1 MSGKGE
7 EAMKVLI
14 TGRLPDRI
22 LSHIESRHEVAANRE
37 DRPLERKAFLEQI
50 HDRDGLLCM
59 ITDRIDQELLDHA
72 PNLRMVANMAVG
84 YDNIDLAAATARGV
98 RVSNTPGVLTEATAD
113 LTFGLILATAR
124 RFVEGDKRTRSG
136 EFKFFAPFLFLGSE
150 VNGKT
155 LGIVGMGKIGKAL
168 AKRAR
173 GFDMPVIYHSRHRID
188 SAEEQRLNARHVSLQ
203 GLLADADFVS
213 LHVPLSL
220 ETRHLIGEAELKQMK
235 PTAFLINASRGPV
248 VDEHALV
255 DALRN
260 KAIAGA
266 GLDVY
271 EQEPALA
278 PGLTELDNVVL
289 LPHVGSATRETRT
302 KMAAL
307 AAENLLTGL
316 AGEIPPDC
324 LNCG

>member
-1 MSGKGE
+1 
-7 EAMKVLI
+7 MKVLI
-14 TGRLPDRI
+14 TGRLPDQI
-22 LSHIESRHEVAANRE
+22 LSRIESRHAVVANRE
-37 DRPLERKAFLEQI
+37 DRPLERKALLEQI
-50 HDRDGLLCM
+50 SDKDGLLCM
-59 ITDRIDQELLDHA
+59 ITDRIDQELLEHA

-124 RFVEGDKRTRSG
+124 RIVEGDKRTRSG
-136 EFKFFAPFLFLGSE
+136 GFKLFAPLLFLGSE
-150 VNGKT
+150 VSGKT
-155 LGIVGMGKIGKAL
+155 LGIIGMGEIGKAL

-173 GFDMPVIYHSRHRID
+173 GFDMPVIYHSRRRID
-188 SAEEQRLNARHVSLQ
+188 SAEEHALNARYVSLHEV
-203 GLLADADFVS
+203 LTDADFVS
-213 LHVPLSL
+213 LHVPLSP

-235 PTAFLINASRGPV
+235 STAFLINASRGPV
-248 VDEHALV
+248 VDEHALL

-260 KAIAGA
+260 KVIAGA

-271 EQEPALA
+271 EHEPALTA
-278 PGLTELDNVVL
+278 GLTELDNVVL

-302 KMAAL
+302 QMAEL
-307 AAENLLTGL
+307 AAENLLAGL
-316 AGEIPPDC
+316 RGEIPPNC